1 MKIVLIHGI
10 FSTGHLM
17 FWIKRKL
24 EKCGFECFSP
34 TLWPFDGRKGI
45 EYASAN
51 LKKQI
56 DERFG
61 KTEKISLIGFSMG
74 GIVARYYLQEMDG
87 ASRVNKFFSIASP
100 HKGSYWA
107 YFPYPTKG
115 VKQLR
120 PNSQFLKQLEA
131 SENSLK
137 NVKLFSYWTPLDLSI
152 IPSSNS
158 YWKVAENKKFFSL
171 SHISI
176 IFNRKVISEIILRL
190 KETCKITKGTEP
202 NE

>member
-17 FWIKRKL
+17 FWMKRKL
-24 EKCGFECFSP
+24 EQCGFECFSP
-34 TLWPFDGRKGI
+34 TLWPSDGRKGI
-45 EYASAN
+45 EFASAN

-56 DERFG
+56 NEWFG
-61 KTEKISLIGFSMG
+61 ETEKISLIGFSMG
-74 GIVARYYLQEMDG
+74 GVVARYYLQELG
-87 ASRVNKFFSIASP
+87 GVSRVENFFSISSP

-115 VKQLR
+115 IKQLR
-120 PNSQFLKQLEA
+120 PNSHFLKQLEKG
-131 SENSLK
+131 EGNLK

-152 IPSSNS
+152 IPSSSS

-176 IFNRKVISEIILRL
+176 IFNRKVISEIILKL
-190 KETCKITKGTEP
+190 KESCKTAKSTEP

>member
-10 FSTGHLM
+10 FSTGLLM

-24 EKCGFECFSP
+24 EQCGFECFSP
-34 TLWPFDGRKGI
+34 TLWPIDGRKGI
-45 EYASAN
+45 EFASAN

-61 KTEKISLIGFSMG
+61 PSEKISLIGFSMG
-74 GIVARYYLQEMDG
+74 GVVARYYLQELGG
-87 ASRVNKFFSIASP
+87 ASRVDNFFSISAP

-107 YFPYPTKG
+107 YLPYPSKAI
-115 VKQLR
+115 KQLR
-120 PNSQFLKQLEA
+120 PNSHFLKQLQA
-131 SENSLK
+131 SETNLK
-137 NVKLFSYWTPLDLSI
+137 DVKLFSYWTPLDLSI

-158 YWKVAENKKFFSL
+158 YWRVAENKKFFSL

-176 IFNRKVISEIILRL
+176 IFNRKVIGEIISKL
-190 KETCKITKGTEP
+190 KKCH
-202 NE
+202 